1 MRNMHRKLFL
11 FLNIIFLLSWV
22 WSCAPGGSSDTE
34 SPTVVGVLPD
44 NGSLA
49 VDVTTNPKVTFSEAI
64 SSSSVIPTENGSCVG
79 SVQLSSSGSTECV
92 IADLSLSTNGE
103 ILTISPTEN
112 LSFSTGYTLKLTTEL
127 TDLAGNPLASEYL
140 STFTTA
146 DDVAGLA
153 DTVGARLRSNLQT
166 TLSSTQIDTILA
178 SAEAQLAA
186 GELIESEDPTLVLPS
201 FLTGSMTGIGQANS
215 GDDTLEAI
223 SITTATITALIGE
236 FEDKLVST
244 ARLNRGADAQAAFE
258 NLLGLLIEA
267 AVAGLAETGLS
278 DDALDDGFGEVVGA
292 VISSLDEANTEATEI
307 SAAVQVVTKKA
318 VQKAGS
324 VSGMDPA
331 AAIQSATKNA
341 VKGLGQTNLS
351 AAEVTATLSTTVKT
365 VVDSLDEVEGGTAI
379 DLSTVVAQVATS
391 SIEGLAE
398 LQQTFVNDAEFDLSA
413 ATNGIA
419 SGATEGAGELAAA
432 NATLDL
438 GTTIGALSKSTAAAL
453 GKLTTD
459 AAVLETLSKGVQGQ
473 IESEIDAINTT
484 HPNWASTPKRSRK
497 RQQTDSRKVSLKVVW
512 RA

>member
-1 MRNMHRKLFL
+1 
-11 FLNIIFLLSWV
+11 
-22 WSCAPGGSSDTE
+22 
-34 SPTVVGVLPD
+34 
-44 NGSLA
+44 
-49 VDVTTNPKVTFSEAI
+49 
-64 SSSSVIPTENGSCVG
+64 
-79 SVQLSSSGSTECV
+79 
-92 IADLSLSTNGE
+92 
-103 ILTISPTEN
+103 
-112 LSFSTGYTLKLTTEL
+112 
-127 TDLAGNPLASEYL
+127 
-140 STFTTA
+140 
-146 DDVAGLA
+146 
-153 DTVGARLRSNLQT
+153 
-166 TLSSTQIDTILA
+166 
-178 SAEAQLAA
+178 
-186 GELIESEDPTLVLPS
+186 
-201 FLTGSMTGIGQANS
+201 MTGIGQANP
-215 GDDTLEAI
+215 GDNTLEAI

-236 FEDKLVST
+236 FEDKLVSA
-244 ARLNRGADAQAAFE
+244 ARLNRGADAPAAFE

-278 DDALDDGFGEVVGA
+278 DDVLDDGFGEVVGA
-292 VISSLDEANTEATEI
+292 VISSLDEANTEAAEV
-307 SAAVQVVTKKA
+307 SKAVQVVTKKA

-379 DLSTVVAQVATS
+379 DLSTVVGQVATS

-484 HPNWASTPKRSRK
+484 HPELGINPQTIKEEAADGLKEGVIESGVEGVDPDQIVTNPGAGGTGTDETDGGTGTDETDGGTGTDETDGGTG
-497 RQQTDSRKVSLKVVW
+497 TDS
-512 RA
+512 